1 VGRALL
7 VQIFVCV
14 AFVWGASTA
23 WAADPPAGGVSALI
37 DALAPLTENPAAT
50 QEALKGLEAERA
62 AAQQAL
68 GELDATL
75 ASIRQQI
82 ADAEAKKVALE
93 KRLRAVEAGQK
104 LLAVGLPAGDGTK
117 TRVELPVPPG
127 GETAPAVAPAPEAA
141 PAPAPPIPA
150 AAPNAPAPEVATA
163 PPVPEVVATPAA
175 ITTPTDPALALY
187 VESVKPILEARCLSC
202 HSPEKHRGGLDLSTR
217 AALLKGGDT
226 GPALIAG
233 DPDASLLI
241 KSIRHEVEPHMPL
254 KADKLP
260 EGEIAVLVAWVKA
273 GAPMPEGAAPAP
285 QAKREMIVTDK
296 DRDYWAYRALED
308 PAPPTVKDTAWVKNP
323 IDAFVLAK
331 LEEKGLTPTAQ
342 ADKRT
347 LIRRAYFDL
356 LGLPPTPE
364 EVEQFVNDAAPD
376 AWEKL
381 IDRLLASPHY
391 GERWGRHWLDL
402 ARFADSDGYEFDK
415 ERPNAFP
422 YRDFVIR
429 ALNADMPYD
438 QFVRW
443 QLAGDEF
450 APDEPQAI
458 AATGFLAAG
467 PFIDNQ
473 VTEQNRYDELDD
485 IVSTTA
491 STFLATNVGC
501 ARCHDH
507 KYDPVPTRDY
517 YSLLSAFTTVTRRDT
532 VLGNRADAKRYADAV
547 GTWDA
552 GVKSAKKDLDDYI
565 EEYRLPLRT
574 AKVRALGISQQGQ
587 DLLLA
592 KVDPG
597 NAQQKLLL
605 DLHGKSVEVNND
617 EVRKS
622 LTSDQV
628 ARWDGLARK
637 LQEAE
642 KDKPAA
648 PAMVFA
654 MTDAQREP
662 RESFLLARGNVEA
675 KKETVQLGFL
685 SVLPGNGDP
694 AFDATLLRPAE
705 AHTTYRRSAVAD
717 WIVNVDRGAGRLA
730 LRVVANRL
738 WHYHFGAG
746 IVRTPN
752 DFGVQGERPTHPEL
766 LEWLAQEMQRND
778 WRFKP
783 MHKLIMMSN
792 AYQVATTFD
801 EAKAKIDPDN
811 HTWWRRAPLR
821 MEAEVLR
828 DSVLSVSGCL
838 NPTMFGPAVYPA
850 VPEDAIKIGST
861 LKWPLG
867 VVDGPGTWRRS
878 VYVSIRRSSRV
889 PLFEAF
895 DMPDT
900 VISSGRRMATT
911 TPTQGLELM
920 NSPFVNDQAKHFSLR
935 LRAEA
940 WESQEAQVRRA
951 YTLTLGREPK
961 AEELEK
967 SMRFIAQQATRYP
980 APRDQTGSFVPGHDP
995 KERAMID
1002 FCQVMLS
1009 LNEFAY
1015 VQ

>member
-1 VGRALL
+1 MMGIVAPWARAEAAPPGGVAALL
-7 VQIFVCV
+7 E
-14 AFVWGASTA
+14 
-23 WAADPPAGGVSALI
+23 
-37 DALAPLTENPAAT
+37 ALAPLTENPAAT
-50 QEALKGLEAERA
+50 QEALKGLEAEHA

-75 ASIRQQI
+75 AGIRAQI
-82 ADAEAKKVALE
+82 AEVEAKRASLE

-104 LLAVGLPAGDGTK
+104 LLATVVPAA
-117 TRVELPVPPG
+117 
-127 GETAPAVAPAPEAA
+127 APAEPTPPPAATPPSPAPSVPAPAAAA
-141 PAPAPPIPA
+141 PAPAIANVPAPAPA
-150 AAPNAPAPEVATA
+150 AAADAAPAVSTA
-163 PPVPEVVATPAA
+163 PA
-175 ITTPTDPALALY
+175 DPAFA
-187 VESVKPILEARCLSC
+187 VFNDSVRPILEARCLTC
-202 HSPEKHRGGLDLSTR
+202 HNEEKHRGGLDLTTR
-217 AALLKGGDT
+217 VALLKGGDS
-226 GPALIAG
+226 GPSLIVG
-233 DPDASLLI
+233 DPEQSLLI
-241 KSIRHEVEPHMPL
+241 KSIRHEAEPHMPL
-254 KADKLP
+254 KAEKLP

-285 QAKREMIVTDK
+285 QAKREMVVSDK
-296 DRDYWAYRALED
+296 DREFWAYRPLDD
-308 PAPPTVKDTAWVKNP
+308 PAPPVVEDSAWVKNP

-331 LEEKGLTPTAQ
+331 LEEKGLAPAPP

-376 AWEKL
+376 AWAQL

-402 ARFADSDGYEFDK
+402 ARYADSDGYEFDK

-450 APDEPQAI
+450 APDDAQAI

-517 YSLLSAFTTVTRRDT
+517 YRLLSAFTTVTRRDT
-532 VLGNRADAKRYADAV
+532 VLGTRADAKHYAEAV
-547 GTWDA
+547 GAWDA
-552 GVKSAKKDLDDYI
+552 GVKLAKKDLDDYI

-605 DLHGKSVEVNND
+605 DLHGKTVEVSND

-622 LTSDQV
+622 LTSEQV
-628 ARWDGLARK
+628 AQWDARASK
-637 LQEAE
+637 VQAAE
-642 KDKPAA
+642 KEKPAP

-694 AFDATLLRPAE
+694 AFEPTLLRPAE
-705 AHTTYRRSAVAD
+705 AQTTYRRSAVAD
-717 WIVNVDRGAGRLA
+717 WIVSVDRGAGRLA

-766 LEWLAQEMQRND
+766 LEWLAQEVQRNG

-792 AYQVATTFD
+792 AYQMATTFD
-801 EAKAKIDPDN
+801 AAKAKMDPDN
-811 HTWWRRAPLR
+811 HTWWRRTPQR

-838 NPTMFGPAVYPA
+838 NPTMFGPGIYPS

-951 YTLTLGREPK
+951 YALTLGRAPK
-961 AEELEK
+961 ADELEK
-967 SMRFIAQQATRYP
+967 SLRFIAQQAERYP
-980 APRDQTGSFVPGHDP
+980 TKRDQTGSIVPGNDP
-995 KERAMID
+995 RDRAMID